1 MAECVCVDI
10 MSHDKLFQLQ
20 WTQAVESLTG
30 VVTLPSMKQHAAN
43 MADMGQY
50 HLRLICKQS
59 SDNVFAPC
67 ISDVTFCD
75 SVVATD
81 NTALNANAAT

>member
-43 MADMGQY
+43 MADMG
-50 HLRLICKQS
+50 
-59 SDNVFAPC
+59 
-67 ISDVTFCD
+67 
-75 SVVATD
+75 
-81 NTALNANAAT
+81 